1 MFEINKKAD
10 LSIPFHSIGD
20 DDWEIQTRNIIQ
32 SISDNWDTEIAVPC
46 SALDIQQLE
55 LRLKVTLPESLKLF
69 YQIFGIAD
77 IGEQLQNFEDIGLL
91 YDIWAKA
98 PEYAPDF
105 SEADLEVLPSLITF
119 SDYLGN
125 GNMFCF
131 HVNTHEIYYF
141 DHDSK
146 PYLSKMFDR
155 VDDYLKG
162 CLIFAQA
169 DLFGLNI
176 EQEQVEQWAEDV
188 AVHLFGQATVK
199 KWRY

>member
-1 MFEINKKAD
+1 MFEINKKSDIA
-10 LSIPFHSIGD
+10 IPFHSIGD

-32 SISDNWDTEIAVPC
+32 AIVDNWDDEIAVPC

-55 LRLKVTLPESLKLF
+55 LRLKVKLPASLKLF

-77 IGEQLQNFEDIGLL
+77 IGEQLQSCEDIDFLHN
-91 YDIWAKA
+91 IWAKT

-105 SEADLEVLPSLITF
+105 AEADLDVLPFLITF

-176 EQEQVEQWAEDV
+176 DQEQVEQWVEEV
-188 AVHLFGQATVK
+188 AVRLFGQATVN